1 MATGLDKSIVSRLK
15 TALQATP
22 AVDKET
28 IDAFTTLLDEIQQP
42 QVTDKEAEKRLR
54 KWLGSVPSHAATV
67 LQSVVLGSVSLR
79 IASEDSWVYQ
89 VFRTLPSPA
98 KK

>member
-28 IDAFTTLLDEIQQP
+28 IDAFMTLLDEIQQP
-42 QVTDKEAEKRLR
+42 EVTDKEAEKRLR
-54 KWLGSVPSHAATV
+54 KWLGSGPSHTATV
-67 LQSVVLGSVSLR
+67 LPSVVLASVSLR

-89 VFRTLPSPA
+89 VFRTLPNPA

>member
-1 MATGLDKSIVSRLK
+1 MATALDKSIVSRLK

-22 AVDKET
+22 AVDQGT
-28 IDAFTTLLDEIQQP
+28 IGAFTQLLDELQQP
-42 QVTDKEAEKRLR
+42 HVGDKEAEKRLR
-54 KWLGSVPSHAATV
+54 GWLSSAPSHAATV

-79 IASEDSWVYQ
+79 TVSENSWVYK
-89 VFRTLPSPA
+89 VFRTLPTPA

>member
-15 TALQATP
+15 TGLQATP
-22 AVDKET
+22 AVEKET
-28 IDAFTTLLDEIQQP
+28 IDAFATLLDELQQP

>member
-28 IDAFTTLLDEIQQP
+28 IGAFMTLLDEIQQP
-42 QVTDKEAEKRLR
+42 EVTDKEAEKRLR

-67 LQSVVLGSVSLR
+67 LQSVVLASVSLR

-89 VFRTLPSPA
+89 VFRTLPSPT